1 MDWLKEILGEE
12 LYKQFETAVS
22 THNSKTENKEKQIKL
37 ADLGKGEYVSKEK
50 YSSLET
56 DKGSVASQ
64 LQEAQNLIAELKK
77 DTKTDE
83 TLQGKIGEYETTIT
97 TLTAENEKLKT
108 ESALKIALLD
118 AGAKAS
124 DIDYLMYKAK
134 EKGDVKIGDDGKIK
148 SQEDLLSGLK
158 TQCPSQFITAEQK
171 KIEEHK
177 IETGGNQ
184 GTTISKEDFAK
195 MGYQSRTKLFNE
207 QPDVYKELS
216 GKTTN

>member
-12 LYKQFETAVS
+12 LFKQFETAVS
-22 THNSKTENKEKQIKL
+22 THNSKPENKEKQIKL
-37 ADLGKGEYVSKEK
+37 ADLSKGEYVSKEK

-77 DTKTDE
+77 GTKADE
-83 TLQGKIGEYETTIT
+83 TIQGKIGEYETTIT

-108 ESALKIALLD
+108 ESALKVALLD
-118 AGAKAS
+118 AGAKAG

-134 EKGDVKIGDDGKIK
+134 EKGDVKIGEDGKVK
-148 SQEDLLSGLK
+148 GQEDLLAGLK
-158 TQCPSQFITAEQK
+158 TQCPSQFMTAEQRK
-171 KIEEHK
+171 VEEHK
-177 IETGGNQ
+177 IETGDNK
-184 GTTISKEDFAK
+184 GTTITKDDFSK
-195 MGYQSRTKLFNE
+195 MGYQSRMKLFTE

-216 GKTTN
+216 GTTN